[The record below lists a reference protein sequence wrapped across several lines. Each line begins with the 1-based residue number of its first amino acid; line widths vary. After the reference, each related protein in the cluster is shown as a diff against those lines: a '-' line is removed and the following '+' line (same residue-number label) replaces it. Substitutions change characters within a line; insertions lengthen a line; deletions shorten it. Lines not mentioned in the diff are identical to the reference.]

1 MQNPLINHNEFLNR
15 KIFKIPYYQRNY
27 AWSVTQLFDLWDD
40 LLFLKENKQHFFGTI
55 IIKDVQEERK
65 VSDLL
70 SYRVFEI
77 IDGQQRLTTICI
89 LVNEILNELK
99 NTDIDKYSIEEY
111 KKNYLKYN
119 NIYLLEL
126 LNEDKQF
133 YEDYIIDNKSY
144 PEDIITPSRKRLKQ
158 AKEFYKERLS
168 EIKDTSNE
176 EENKH
181 FLLSLLDKIKIR
193 FTLVDLP

>member
-27 AWSVTQLFDLWDD
+27 AWSVTQLFDLWND

-55 IIKDVQEERK
+55 IIKDVQEDRK

-77 IDGQQRLTTICI
+77 IDGQQRLTTISI

-99 NTDIDKYSIEEY
+99 NL
-111 KKNYLKYN
+111 KKML
-119 NIYLLEL
+119 
-126 LNEDKQF
+126 
-133 YEDYIIDNKSY
+133 
-144 PEDIITPSRKRLKQ
+144 
-158 AKEFYKERLS
+158 
-168 EIKDTSNE
+168 
-176 EENKH
+176 
-181 FLLSLLDKIKIR
+181 
-193 FTLVDLP
+193 FT